1 MSEPKERKPRGS
13 TLSFRRILI
22 SLLLIAMIPG
32 VRAALNLL
40 IHDDLISLT
49 FALCLSGFLLV
60 VYDWNL
66 FGLHYNRSKRN
77 IGDTLL
83 YSLLGT
89 AVIGTWTWVDQSF
102 LYGNLL
108 QPSTAAMKAFPF
120 AAPAALIATSYVLAV
135 IVNIGFKCLTDHIDV
150 RSNEAA
156 VILVS
161 GFLFGAILTLLYTP
175 FDLDIWIRTYL
186 YNVILTA
193 FLSYLYNQ
201 SSSFI
206 PGILSMGTVLLVV
219 NLLPLLK

>member
-1 MSEPKERKPRGS
+1 
-13 TLSFRRILI
+13 
-22 SLLLIAMIPG
+22 
-32 VRAALNLL
+32 
-40 IHDDLISLT
+40 
-49 FALCLSGFLLV
+49 
-60 VYDWNL
+60 
-66 FGLHYNRSKRN
+66 
-77 IGDTLL
+77 
-83 YSLLGT
+83 
-89 AVIGTWTWVDQSF
+89 
-102 LYGNLL
+102 
-108 QPSTAAMKAFPF
+108 MKAFPF

-206 PGILSMGTVLLVV
+206 PGVLSMGTVLLVV
-219 NLLPLLK
+219 NLMPLLK